1 MPSALGS
8 EERQADGA
16 HGLSFLEKWGG
27 TELSPLEVEVLER
40 GVTTFSCQRTVAPYQ
55 EERKL
60 MVSPLVG
67 WAVVALL
74 HRLWPVGVVV
84 GLGIA
89 ALVVWRVQARG
100 QRR

>member
-1 MPSALGS
+1 MAAGASTKLGEAPTCHRS
-8 EERQADGA
+8 
-16 HGLSFLEKWGG
+16 KWRM
-27 TELSPLEVEVLER
+27 LER
-40 GVTTFSCQRTVAPYQ
+40 GVTSFSCEQTAAPYQ

-67 WAVVALL
+67 WAALALL
-74 HRLWPVGVVV
+74 YRLWPVGVVV

-100 QRR
+100 RRG